1 MVGRNI
7 RSQKTTMTVLAVTM
21 VIMVMRRN
29 GGRYQIRH
37 FSRLRCNDCA
47 PMSRKITRDK
57 NQRAS
62 GRSLLSVP
70 QISAEWWWRALLI
83 MKMSMLVLTTIA
95 TSSQSLAQG
104 QQTLLILLTA
114 RDIIIIIIVITILSI
129 FAKLVTWGT
138 LMTVK
143 LTGGSAESS
152 DHFAECWHREEGKWD
167 IFEIFSN
174 FTNTFP
180 NMY

>member
-1 MVGRNI
+1 
-7 RSQKTTMTVLAVTM
+7 
-21 VIMVMRRN
+21 
-29 GGRYQIRH
+29 
-37 FSRLRCNDCA
+37 
-47 PMSRKITRDK
+47 
-57 NQRAS
+57 
-62 GRSLLSVP
+62 
-70 QISAEWWWRALLI
+70 
-83 MKMSMLVLTTIA
+83 MLVLTTIA

-152 DHFAECWHREEGKWD
+152 AHFAEC
-167 IFEIFSN
+167 
-174 FTNTFP
+174 
-180 NMY
+180 